1 MGEARK
7 QLFVPGFNGSIRV
20 EGRPERLT
28 ADAGALVMR
37 ETMDRLGVIEWLTE
51 RLKDARNPLLI
62 THPLEELLR
71 TEISLLAQ
79 GWRDRDDADYLR
91 DDPILRLSVSGR
103 RGIGPLS
110 MRPRDTG
117 EPLNHNPAVPDG
129 LASQPTLSRLD
140 RALSDQGNRD
150 ILREALLVSAA
161 RRLRALNRGHRH
173 RYLTLD
179 VDSLPIEVHGSQPGS
194 AYNGHYH
201 ARIYHP
207 IIANVAETGDLLDL
221 RLREGN
227 VHTAMGALDFI
238 LPLLDRAEKELCQI
252 ASVRL
257 DAGFPEESLLGG
269 IEERRKGYVA
279 RVKNNAVLDAM
290 AEPHLRRPV
299 GRRTKEPRVFFH
311 EMTYRAKEW
320 SHERRVVLVV
330 LEREDDLFLHHFWLI
345 TNWTADQMPPQALL
359 DLYRDRGTA
368 EGYYGELMSVLDP
381 ALSSSPRPKSSYRG
395 EEPARRYA
403 SGDSFAIN
411 EVRLL
416 LNALAYNVAH
426 TARVLFEEAS
436 GTGVSLRRFRERLLH
451 VPARV
456 LLHGNRAILVLARQT
471 AELWATLWTALAG
484 FQSTVT

>member
-1 MGEARK
+1 MGEAKK

-28 ADAGALVMR
+28 SDAGALLMR

-51 RLKDARNPLLI
+51 RIGDPRNPLLI

-91 DDPILRLSVSGR
+91 DDPILRLSVSER
-103 RGIGPLS
+103 RGIGSLQ
-110 MRPRDTG
+110 MRPRDTA
-117 EPLNHNPAVPDG
+117 EPLSHNPAVPDG

-227 VHTAMGALDFI
+227 VHTASGALDFI
-238 LPLLDRAEKELCQI
+238 LPLLDRAERELCQV

-257 DAGFPEESLLGG
+257 DAGFPEESLLAG

-311 EMTYRAKEW
+311 EMTYRAQGW
-320 SHERRVVLVV
+320 SHDRRVVLVV

-345 TNWTADQMPPQALL
+345 TNWTVDQMSPQALL

-426 TARVLFEEAS
+426 TARVLFEEAC
-436 GTGVSLRRFRERLLH
+436 GTGVSLRRFRERLLR
-451 VPARV
+451 VAARV
-456 LLHGNRAILVLARQT
+456 LIHGNRAILVLASQT
-471 AELWATLWTALAG
+471 AELWATLWTALAS
-484 FQSTVT
+484 FQPTVT